1 MKVID
6 PLSVHGCYDVF
17 HSNNTTYV
25 VCPYHVTLNVDYS
38 TEIICPHQRTR
49 LYSVPSFQVNIN
61 GTPVTPNVYE
71 IPKCRFGM
79 TTLEK
84 NSSKW
89 IYHWLNYH
97 RVIGVEFFF
106 IYDNNSTPEEFEK
119 LLEITSGFNGII
131 FRWNYT
137 YLHPIS
143 GFSAQTTQQN
153 HSLYLS
159 RHSIDRLALTDV
171 DEYIVVYDPVT
182 IDSLLNHRLSFLWWL
197 WFGAGLNPTSTD
209 PRDYTRCKQDRE
221 RRFET
226 YKMIVDPTYVDLV
239 AVHDVILPREIGYTG
254 FMSENAVLHHYRG
267 LNCRPCL
274 PENHDE
280 TCQYCKCTNY
290 RLLELYTSTS
300 STPGK

>member
-1 MKVID
+1 M
-6 PLSVHGCYDVF
+6 
-17 HSNNTTYV
+17 
-25 VCPYHVTLNVDYS
+25 
-38 TEIICPHQRTR
+38 
-49 LYSVPSFQVNIN
+49 
-61 GTPVTPNVYE
+61 
-71 IPKCRFGM
+71 
-79 TTLEK
+79 
-84 NSSKW
+84 
-89 IYHWLNYH
+89 
-97 RVIGVEFFF
+97 
-106 IYDNNSTPEEFEK
+106 
-119 LLEITSGFNGII
+119 
-131 FRWNYT
+131 
-137 YLHPIS
+137 
-143 GFSAQTTQQN
+143 
-153 HSLYLS
+153 
-159 RHSIDRLALTDV
+159 ALTDV

>member
-25 VCPYHVTLNVDYS
+25 VCPYHVSLKVDES
-38 TEIICPHQRTR
+38 TEIICPHERSR
-49 LYSVPSFQVNIN
+49 IYSVPSFHVNIN
-61 GTPVTPNVYE
+61 GTTVTPNVYDV
-71 IPKCRFGM
+71 PKRRFAI

-97 RVIGVEFFF
+97 KGIGAGFFF
-106 IYDNNSTPEEFEK
+106 IYDNNSSYEEFEK
-119 LLEITSGFNGII
+119 LLEITREFNGII

-143 GFSAQTTQQN
+143 GFSAQITQQN

-159 RHSIDRLALTDV
+159 RNCIDRLALTDL
-171 DEYIVVYDPVT
+171 DEYIVVYEPMT

-197 WFGAGLNPTSTD
+197 WFGAGISSTSTD
-209 PRDYTRCKQDRE
+209 PRDYTLCKQDRE
-221 RRFET
+221 RRYST
-226 YKMIVDPTYVDLV
+226 YKMIIDPTFIDLV
-239 AVHDVILPREIGYTG
+239 AVHDVILPVGLGSTG
-254 FMSENAVLHHYRG
+254 FVSDQAVLHHYRA

-274 PENHDE
+274 PENHE
-280 TCQYCKCTNY
+280 TCEYCRCTNP
-290 RLLELYTSTS
+290 RLLELYTSTT